1 VTDQD
6 TLFGGSAGRTIFY
19 FVSPSAARTL
29 LPASFLFAVIM
40 AASTALS
47 FALRLPF
54 PVTLLL
60 STLAMS
66 PLIGR
71 LTMAAKDGDLRAGV
85 LSPVPPGAVKGFVVR
100 YAVLSAIWEVPVSL
114 TGTWLLGSVL
124 PAMALRSPPSFGSA
138 PAPMTAVGVFL
149 LLIFAAAAS
158 MAAHLVAARANTLAE
173 CFNGEPWLWLGSR
186 RRDMPV
192 FLAAAVGGSLVFLAL
207 AAPPFLLLGA
217 LLIRASPGL
226 GTTIMGLGLLLCWSS
241 IPVFTCRL
249 VGALVSDPATGA
261 APAVAAEVTPSP
273 PSDSVAAAPTNGA
286 EDVQHALAKLK
297 QRAASD
303 LPRAIAEAEALKA
316 RAPGNRLVL
325 SELTGLYLL
334 ANRIPDGVSCG
345 AETLSR
351 ALSVGDGSLAAEVFA
366 QLSEHKKALNLQPN
380 HWDALARALL
390 TKSNFADAAWC
401 FVASGSKGTDRIRWL
416 KGLVSVAD
424 AAAKAGKVGVATN
437 VYQHVI
443 KIAPQTPSAEY
454 CRTALERIKPRLK
467 AKPSA

>member
-1 VTDQD
+1 
-6 TLFGGSAGRTIFY
+6 
-19 FVSPSAARTL
+19 
-29 LPASFLFAVIM
+29 
-40 AASTALS
+40 
-47 FALRLPF
+47 
-54 PVTLLL
+54 
-60 STLAMS
+60 
-66 PLIGR
+66 
-71 LTMAAKDGDLRAGV
+71 
-85 LSPVPPGAVKGFVVR
+85 
-100 YAVLSAIWEVPVSL
+100 
-114 TGTWLLGSVL
+114 
-124 PAMALRSPPSFGSA
+124 
-138 PAPMTAVGVFL
+138 
-149 LLIFAAAAS
+149 
-158 MAAHLVAARANTLAE
+158 
-173 CFNGEPWLWLGSR
+173 
-186 RRDMPV
+186 
-192 FLAAAVGGSLVFLAL
+192 
-207 AAPPFLLLGA
+207 
-217 LLIRASPGL
+217 
-226 GTTIMGLGLLLCWSS
+226 
-241 IPVFTCRL
+241 
-249 VGALVSDPATGA
+249 
-261 APAVAAEVTPSP
+261 
-273 PSDSVAAAPTNGA
+273 
-286 EDVQHALAKLK
+286 LAKLK